1 MATPFP
7 PVIHHP
13 AFRAEM
19 PAGHRFPMDKFSRLA
34 AVLETEG
41 VRGRTASSLPEPI
54 DLDSLLLVHDEAYV
68 RGVIDLTLPA
78 DVVRRIGMPNTES
91 VATRARAA
99 TGGTLAAARLALE
112 HGIAC
117 NTAGG
122 SHHAQAD
129 TGAGFCV
136 FNDVAVAARRL
147 LAEGAVGQVLVV
159 DLDVHQGDGTAR
171 IFENDSSVFTFSMH
185 AEKNFPA
192 RKAASDLDIDLPDG
206 TGDEAYLEKLG
217 EILPDAAGARGAGHG
232 VLQRRGRSAHGRQA
246 GASELERRRPGAT
259 RGVRPGLVSGKGIPV
274 AGVIGGGYDADIDRL
289 AHRHALL
296 HRAAR
301 EASGSP
307 RGVANPVELRGDHL
321 EARNERTGDHDE
333 RQHGQND
340 AGETGDGVVREGHG
354 LVPCWSGAPSASGD
368 QGYRPGRW

>member
-7 PVIHHP
+7 PIIHHP

-34 AVLETEG
+34 AVLEAEG
-41 VRGRTASSLPEPI
+41 VVGPAGFARPEPI

-68 RGVIDLTLPA
+68 RGVIDQTLPA
-78 DVVRRIGMPNTES
+78 EIARRVGLPNTES
-91 VATRARAA
+91 VAARARAA
-99 TGGTLAAARLALE
+99 VGGTLLAARLALE
-112 HGIAC
+112 HGVAC

-147 LAEGAVGQVLVV
+147 LAEGRVGQVLVV

-171 IFENDSSVFTFSMH
+171 IFEGDTSVFTFSMH

-192 RKAASDLDIDLPDG
+192 RKAVSDLDIDLADG
-206 TGDEAYLEKLG
+206 TGDEAYLGKLG
-217 EILPDAAGARGAGHG
+217 QILPDLLARVAPDLVFFNAGVDPHADDKLGRLSLSDAGLARREAF
-232 VLQRRGRSAHGRQA
+232 VLGSC
-246 GASELERRRPGAT
+246 LER
-259 RGVRPGLVSGKGIPV
+259 GIPV
-274 AGVIGGGYDADIDRL
+274 TGVIGGGYDADIDRL

-301 EASGSP
+301 KAVEA
-307 RGVANPVELRGDHL
+307 
-321 EARNERTGDHDE
+321 
-333 RQHGQND
+333 
-340 AGETGDGVVREGHG
+340 
-354 LVPCWSGAPSASGD
+354 
-368 QGYRPGRW
+368 

>member
-7 PVIHHP
+7 PIIHHP

-19 PAGHRFPMDKFSRLA
+19 PPGHRFPMDKFSRLA
-34 AVLETEG
+34 AVLEAEG
-41 VRGRTASSLPEPI
+41 VAGPAGFVRPEPI
-54 DLDSLLLVHDEAYV
+54 DEDSLRLVHDEAYV

-78 DVVRRIGMPNTES
+78 DVVRRIGMPNTDS
-91 VATRARAA
+91 VAARAQAA

-147 LAEGAVGQVLVV
+147 LAEGKIGQVLVV

-171 IFENDSSVFTFSMH
+171 IFEGDASVFTFSMH

-206 TGDEAYLEKLG
+206 TGDTAYLEKLE
-217 EILPDAAGARGAGHG
+217 EILPELLARVAPDLVFFNAGVDPHADDKLGRLSLSDEGLARREAF
-232 VLQRRGRSAHGRQA
+232 VLGSC
-246 GASELERRRPGAT
+246 LER
-259 RGVRPGLVSGKGIPV
+259 SIPV
-274 AGVIGGGYDADIDRL
+274 TGVIGGGYDADIDRL

-301 EASGSP
+301 EA
-307 RGVANPVELRGDHL
+307 LRP
-321 EARNERTGDHDE
+321 
-333 RQHGQND
+333 QF
-340 AGETGDGVVREGHG
+340 
-354 LVPCWSGAPSASGD
+354 SK
-368 QGYRPGRW
+368 